1 MWPGIE
7 DGFPRGSSAACLSL
21 INWPSLT
28 GASCIA
34 VELMARP
41 VVVASPLPLVAR
53 HLLFDWRR
61 ARPDFVAE
69 VSRGPH
75 NQRSDV
81 RLQISVAD
89 DVVVLAEIVV
99 EE

>member
-1 MWPGIE
+1 
-7 DGFPRGSSAACLSL
+7 
-21 INWPSLT
+21 
-28 GASCIA
+28 
-34 VELMARP
+34 MARP
-41 VVVASPLPLVAR
+41 VVGCFLLLTVAR
-53 HLLFDWRR
+53 HLLFDRQKV
-61 ARPDFVAE
+61 RPDVKCFLLLMVARHLLFDRQKVRPDVVAE